1 MNLTLL
7 MVTFYV
13 FIDNERTRLLS
24 TIVTGNINMRYNNS
38 LTIITKL
45 NFVIST
51 VEFLLDHRN

>member
-24 TIVTGNINMRYNNS
+24 TIVTGNINIRYNNS
-38 LTIITKL
+38 LTIVTKL

-51 VEFLLDHRN
+51 VEFLLDHCN

>member
-24 TIVTGNINMRYNNS
+24 TIVTGNINIRYNNS
-38 LTIITKL
+38 LTIVTKL